1 MTKNIPRI
9 RVLGAGLAG
18 PEAALQAARRGCC
31 VDLYEMRPLRS
42 TEAHQTADFAE
53 LVCSNSLKSESE
65 NTAPWLLKQEMRR
78 AGSVL
83 LQAADASAVPAG
95 HALAVDRVE
104 FSRLVAEAIAAEPGV
119 TVHREEVTSLDPAD
133 GWTVIASGPLT
144 SPALSGAI
152 AQLTG
157 SEHLA
162 FYDSISPI
170 VDAESI
176 DMNRVYMA
184 ARWDKGTADYINCP
198 MTGEEYDR
206 FYDAM
211 VTAESVQEKE
221 WEKLTYFEGCLPIEE
236 LARRGRDTPRFG
248 PMKPVG
254 LRDPRTGKTPWAV
267 VQLRC
272 ENLRADSYNLV
283 GFQNHLKFSEQARV
297 LRLIPGLENAKFL
310 RYGQIHRNTYIN
322 APRLLTETLQ
332 LRDHP
337 QILFAGQI
345 SGVEGYTESIATG
358 MLAGLYAAAL
368 VRGQQP
374 EPIPR
379 ATGLGSLVHYI
390 THADPARFQPA
401 NITFDLL
408 EPLEEELRR
417 KIRDKR
423 ERHKL
428 QCERSLAQFDA
439 WWQRYCSRSLAASGS
454 GLPSVLGIFV
464 LAMFLCLAAPHSF
477 GWGRDG
483 HKIINRVAMETLP
496 ANIPAFLRTP
506 QALDEIEYLG
516 PEPDRWRSSAE
527 PELSVAGAPEHF
539 LDLELADL
547 AAPNGLPTERYDF
560 LDDLNEADR
569 LHPDLAER
577 LTPQKVGLLPWQAEE
592 DFERLTV
599 DMGDYRRLQEARA
612 ETYGAE
618 QAILY
623 DIGCLGHF
631 VGDGSQPL
639 HTTINYNGW
648 VTTDNPEAFT
658 RHHGIHSQFETDFVS
673 ANLRARD
680 VASLIPAAR
689 VLDAPFQD
697 FLLYLLTTHA
707 QVAQVYRFDKQGGF
721 DGHGSAASRSFTAER
736 LAAGATMLRDMIYTA
751 WIDSVRTKPDSG
763 GL

>member
-18 PEAALQAARRGCC
+18 PEATLQAARRGCC
-31 VDLYEMRPLRS
+31 VDLYEMRPVRS

-65 NTAPWLLKQEMRR
+65 HTAPWLLKQEMRR

-83 LQAADASAVPAG
+83 LQAADAAAVPAG

-206 FYDAM
+206 FYDAL

-560 LDDLNEADR
+560 LNDLNEADR

-592 DFERLTV
+592 DFERFTV

-648 VTTDNPEAFT
+648 VTIDNPEAFT

-751 WIDSVRTKPDSG
+751 WIDSARTKPDSG